1 MSKGFSF
8 LFHYFLNL
16 KTYSLNSKVFLLLS
30 YFIFQCNAID
40 ERAFKSLETQVGMIQ
55 QKILV
60 LHKIK
65 DLEDELEE
73 QKSLTSKKSEEI
85 IDG

>member
-1 MSKGFSF
+1 M
-8 LFHYFLNL
+8 
-16 KTYSLNSKVFLLLS
+16 LS
-30 YFIFQCNAID
+30 YFTFQCNAID
-40 ERAFKSLETQVGMIQ
+40 ERAFIKLETQVGMIQ

-85 IDG
+85 TDGLFNLNKINLTIINLI